1 MFALNKNIE
10 YSGLFI
16 YNAQTIF
23 VLNLIVFSI
32 KRNLMKKYMLNT
44 NCENIVHTL
53 YETNLINLK

>member
-1 MFALNKNIE
+1 MFIE

-53 YETNLINLK
+53 YETNLINLKQN

>member
-1 MFALNKNIE
+1 MFIE

-53 YETNLINLK
+53 YETILIDLK